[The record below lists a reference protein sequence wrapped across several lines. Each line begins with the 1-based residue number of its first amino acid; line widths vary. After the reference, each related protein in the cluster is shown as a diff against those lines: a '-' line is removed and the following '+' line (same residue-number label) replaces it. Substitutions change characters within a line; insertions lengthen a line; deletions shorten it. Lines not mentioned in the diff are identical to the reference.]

1 MSIKDL
7 QAKYKIG
14 LQFFLDSIKV
24 ELFKIYNNWFR
35 LQKNIL
41 SNIKLWRTT
50 NIFKKNLNR
59 EQRLFFVASLR
70 VIVIPW
76 RPCLLTTHLSTKL
89 HIWQNFFKNF
99 TLKTAKSVVW
109 FLGKFLS
116 PTG

>member
-50 NIFKKNLNR
+50 NIFKK
-59 EQRLFFVASLR
+59 
-70 VIVIPW
+70 
-76 RPCLLTTHLSTKL
+76 
-89 HIWQNFFKNF
+89 FK
-99 TLKTAKSVVW
+99 
-109 FLGKFLS
+109 
-116 PTG
+116 P